1 MSPQKPLRVPL
12 TLKPARV
19 LHQGKF
25 LKLMDRD
32 GWEFVERV
40 VSADVVAIVAV
51 TEKQTLVLVEQVRVP
66 VGQAVLELP
75 AGLVADTELTQ
86 GESLVTAAKRELW
99 EETGYEAKR
108 WKVWMECPLNPAMSV
123 HRLTIFR
130 ACHLT
135 KTGVGGGNK
144 EELEDIRVHEMPI
157 HRASSWIRAREK
169 RGLFIDP
176 KIYTALFFLSQES
189 KQTRVKPSKKK
200 RPKAARTKQR

>member
-1 MSPQKPLRVPL
+1 MRKSKPVLAAL
-12 TLKPARV
+12 KLKPARV
-19 LHQGKF
+19 LHEGKF

-40 VSADVVAIVAV
+40 VSADVVAIIAV

-75 AGLVADTELTQ
+75 AGLVADTQLTQ

-99 EETGYEAKR
+99 EETGYEARR

-130 ACHLT
+130 ASHLK
-135 KTGVGGGNK
+135 KTGTGGGNK
-144 EELEDIRVHEMPI
+144 EELEEIRVHEMPI
-157 HRASSWIRAREK
+157 AKAVSWIRAREK
-169 RGLFIDP
+169 KGLFIDP

-189 KQTRVKPSKKK
+189 KRLSAKRLKKK
-200 RPKAARTKQR
+200 QGRNHKESKS